1 MNKLMAGLLAGAV
14 VVSASHNVR
23 AEMLDM
29 STVTC
34 AQLATMNEDD
44 GAMFLIWLDG
54 WLSGQSDLTTL
65 DVEELTAQIDGIGQ
79 NCTETPELSVMN
91 AAKAYLEE

>member
-1 MNKLMAGLLAGAV
+1 MKKFALALLFAAAPVLAGQ
-14 VVSASHNVR
+14 SR

-34 AQLATMNEDD
+34 SQLATMGEED

-54 WLSGQSDLTTL
+54 WLAGQNDVTTL
-65 DVEELTAQIDGIGQ
+65 EVGELTAQIDGIAAECEESPG
-79 NCTETPELSVMN
+79 LSVMN
-91 AAKAYLEE
+91 AAKNYLEE

>member
-1 MNKLMAGLLAGAV
+1 MNKLVAGLLTGAV
-14 VVSASHNVR
+14 LVLSPYTAR
-23 AEMLDM
+23 ADMLDM

-65 DVEELTAQIDGIGQ
+65 DVEELSAQIDGIGEK
-79 NCTETPELSVMN
+79 CTETPELSVMN
-91 AAKAYLEE
+91 AAKAYLDE

>member
-1 MNKLMAGLLAGAV
+1 MNRLLAGLLFAAV
-14 VVSASHNVR
+14 TMTAAHQAR
-23 AEMLDM
+23 ADMLDM

-54 WLSGQSDLTTL
+54 WLAGQSDLTTL
-65 DVEELTAQIDGIGQ
+65 DVEELTAQIDGIADK
-79 NCTETPELSVMN
+79 CTETPELSVMN